1 MWLAPKGAL
10 QPALFA
16 WMLGTMLLYDT
27 CYTIIGLVYSALL
40 PEVTESDADRTGLQ
54 VSGSLFGLLGMLL
67 GFIIPELFRPKAGA
81 SPSVLPL
88 QVAMIVVG
96 VVSALLII
104 ATTLKVKER
113 PEFTRVDKPL
123 GVGPAIRFTF
133 TSRSFLI
140 LAAANFMSVLM
151 QSLLLGTLFYL
162 ADYVLQMNSMIVLA
176 AVFIPLIV
184 GVPLSNLIRGRLGVV
199 RTNQLLLVIGGVAL
213 MLLTIVPAPLILV
226 CLALAGFGLAGPQ
239 TLTNV
244 LFAQVADEDEL
255 RSGVRRRAF
264 FGVNAMLTKPAQSL
278 ALILMP
284 FILEATGFIT
294 RIARRADYA
303 GPAGQRALRHP
314 FADGPDPGRGDDPG
328 RAHLAGIPTAG
339 EIPGKGSGRGAGA
352 TRRQAR
358 PIGSAMKSTVE
369 QIRARFDNDV
379 ERFANL
385 ETAQSSTVDAPL
397 SLELITQAAAAT
409 NPAATHVLD
418 IGCGAGNYTL
428 KLLGLLPDLN
438 VTLVDLSAP
447 MLERAVQRIRPATAG
462 RITAAQA
469 DVRDLALGDHALT
482 SSWPRPS
489 STTCGAMMNGKPSSP
504 NATRRSCPAARSGSP
519 T

>member
-1 MWLAPKGAL
+1 
-10 QPALFA
+10 
-16 WMLGTMLLYDT
+16 MLLYDT

-67 GFIIPELFRPKAGA
+67 GFIIPELFRPKAGT

-140 LAAANFMSVLM
+140 LAAANFMSILM

-176 AVFIPLIV
+176 AVFIPLII
-184 GVPLSNLIRGRLGVV
+184 GVPVSDLIRARLGVV
-199 RTNQLLLVIGGVAL
+199 RTQQLLLVIGGVAL
-213 MLLTIVPAPLILV
+213 MLLTVVPGPLILV

-244 LFAQVADEDEL
+244 LFAQVVDEDEL
-255 RSGVRRRAF
+255 RSGVRREGAF

-294 RIARRADYA
+294 RGSNA
-303 GPAGQRALRHP
+303 GQITLDQPAGAL
-314 FADGPDPGRGDDPG
+314 F
-328 RAHLAGIPTAG
+328 GIRSLMG
-339 EIPGKGSGRGAGA
+339 LIPGAAMILGALILLAYPLRGKYLA
-352 TRRQAR
+352 
-358 PIGSAMKSTVE
+358 KV
-369 QIRARFDNDV
+369 
-379 ERFANL
+379 
-385 ETAQSSTVDAPL
+385 QSEV
-397 SLELITQAAAAT
+397 
-409 NPAATHVLD
+409 
-418 IGCGAGNYTL
+418 
-428 KLLGLLPDLN
+428 
-438 VTLVDLSAP
+438 
-447 MLERAVQRIRPATAG
+447 
-462 RITAAQA
+462 
-469 DVRDLALGDHALT
+469 LALHADKHSRLE
-482 SSWPRPS
+482 
-489 STTCGAMMNGKPSSP
+489 AQ
-504 NATRRSCPAARSGSP
+504 
-519 T
+519 